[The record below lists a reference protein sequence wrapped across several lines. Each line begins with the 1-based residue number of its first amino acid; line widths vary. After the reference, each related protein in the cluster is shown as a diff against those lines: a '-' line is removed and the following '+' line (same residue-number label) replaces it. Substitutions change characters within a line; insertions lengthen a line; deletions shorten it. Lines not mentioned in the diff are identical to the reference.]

1 MFENLPSSMKII
13 GITGN
18 AGGGKSA
25 AVSYFQSRGIGT
37 ISADKINS
45 ELLLQCEFLPPVI
58 EKILR
63 ANVTHR
69 DGSLDKSRLR
79 EITFSSKQH
88 RQKLEELLHPV
99 IMENINIQ
107 LALLPENRYCIIEIP
122 LLFEAHLESRVDR
135 VILVT
140 ASREILLTRL
150 CSRNNIKQDIA
161 ESILDSQL
169 QDNEKFFAT
178 DDIVLNTQDLDA
190 LHTCLD
196 LLHNQYI

>member
-1 MFENLPSSMKII
+1 MKII

-37 ISADKINS
+37 ISADKINTG
-45 ELLLQCEFLPPVI
+45 LLMQCEFLPPAI
-58 EKILR
+58 EKILQTS
-63 ANVTHR
+63 VTQT

-79 EITFSSKQH
+79 DITFSSKQH

-99 IMENINIQ
+99 IMQNISIQ

-135 VILVT
+135 VILIT
-140 ASREILLTRL
+140 ASRQTLLARL
-150 CSRNNIKQDIA
+150 CSRNDSKQDIA
-161 ESILDSQL
+161 ESILDNQL
-169 QDNEKFFAT
+169 QDNEKFSAT

-190 LHTCLD
+190 LHSCLD

>member
-1 MFENLPSSMKII
+1 MKII

-25 AVSYFQSRGIGT
+25 AVSYFKSRGIGT
-37 ISADKINS
+37 ISADRINT
-45 ELLLQCEFLPPVI
+45 ELLEQSEFLPPAI
-58 EKILR
+58 EKILQTR
-63 ANVTHR
+63 VTHT

-79 EITFSSKQH
+79 DMAFSSKQH
-88 RQKLEELLHPV
+88 RGKLEELLHPI
-99 IMENINIQ
+99 IMQNVSIQ

-140 ASREILLTRL
+140 ASREILLARL

-161 ESILDSQL
+161 ESILNSQF

-178 DDIVLNTQDLDA
+178 DDIVLNTQDLDT

>member
-1 MFENLPSSMKII
+1 MKII

-37 ISADKINS
+37 ISADRINT
-45 ELLLQCEFLPPVI
+45 ELLQQCEFLPSAI
-58 EKILR
+58 EKVLQTS
-63 ANVTHR
+63 VTHT

-79 EITFSSKQH
+79 DITFSSKQH
-88 RQKLEELLHPV
+88 RQQLEELLHPV
-99 IMENINIQ
+99 IMENISIQ
-107 LALLPENRYCIIEIP
+107 LALLPENQYCIIEIP

-135 VILVT
+135 VILIT
-140 ASREILLTRL
+140 ASLQTLLARL
-150 CSRNNIKQDIA
+150 CRRKDIKPDIA
-161 ESILDSQL
+161 ESILDNQL
-169 QDNEKFFAT
+169 QDNEKFSAT

-190 LHTCLD
+190 LHSCLD

>member
-1 MFENLPSSMKII
+1 MKII

-37 ISADKINS
+37 ISADRINT
-45 ELLLQCEFLPPVI
+45 ELLEQSEFLPPAI
-58 EKILR
+58 EKILQTR
-63 ANVTHR
+63 VTHT

-79 EITFSSKQH
+79 DMAFSSKQH
-88 RQKLEELLHPV
+88 REKLEELLHPI
-99 IMENINIQ
+99 IMQNVSIQ

-140 ASREILLTRL
+140 ASREILLARL

-161 ESILDSQL
+161 ESILNSQF

-178 DDIVLNTQDLDA
+178 DDIVLNTQDLDT